1 MGASD
6 LVLVSCVCYGGG
18 VADSSWPLPTRDL
31 FAHVCGEVAFAAI
44 LTGTL
49 AAVPVALRVS
59 GEGGSFLGAWIPLAG
74 IAAAVG
80 TALVFLLRAATIGI
94 QKAIVDQ
101 GKRATGLVAA
111 SLWILLSSGALSGF
125 GTVLSAVTHH
135 RGLGGATFAMV
146 GVGVVGIC
154 ALIAWRLAHV
164 METLSRRPAVAWG
177 TFVVACLVVGAMVF
191 ASVRRESVTDSA
203 GPARAVADAALL
215 AALAIGTSRIRLPSV
230 YKRIWVPATVLVL
243 LGLVGLGISMLNR
256 LASASPEAREH
267 ARVVSPVLD
276 LIAQPDAR
284 PKRRSPKRPAA
295 VPAIASSSPAP
306 IGSPEPAAS
315 AAPPEPA
322 SQPQRMKRPDIVL
335 ITLDTVRADHLGT
348 YGYARKTSPNL
359 DALASRSAVFERSY
373 AAGPE
378 TRTAIAPLF
387 TCKHLVESVRDAR
400 TWPTLLRANETVAER
415 LRAGGY
421 TTAAVSSFQW
431 VSKARGFD
439 QGFDVFDEQPFKRV
453 HPEKD
458 ITGAHAVAQAMAA
471 YDQLS
476 KDDKPLFL
484 WVHMFD
490 AHQAYKRHESFDF
503 GNSDKDRYDSEIAY
517 MDAELSRLMDH
528 VGKGSRGD
536 KTVWIVHGSHGEA
549 FGEHGFSGHP
559 PKLYE
564 EVVRVPLI
572 VRLPWAKPQRVADA
586 VVSVLDVPA
595 TILSLAVDDA
605 HECSG
610 TSLVALAEGTAT
622 QVSGR
627 PMLLVAYDGLHG
639 QAPAY
644 GWLDDKVKYVLY
656 AWREGEK
663 TRLFDLRADP
673 QESKDLQSERPDQ
686 AILLRKQLDTHVKD
700 GLRRIEEAPEP

>member
-1 MGASD
+1 
-6 LVLVSCVCYGGG
+6 
-18 VADSSWPLPTRDL
+18 
-31 FAHVCGEVAFAAI
+31 VCGEIAFAAI

-49 AAVPVALRVS
+49 AAVPAALRVS
-59 GEGGSFLGAWIPLAG
+59 SEGGSFLGAWIPLAG
-74 IAAAVG
+74 IAAAMA
-80 TALVFLLRAATIGI
+80 TAVVFLLRAATIGI
-94 QKAIVDQ
+94 QKAIVDKS
-101 GKRATGLVAA
+101 KRATALVAA
-111 SLWILLSSGALSGF
+111 SLWILLSTLALSGF

-135 RGLGGATFAMV
+135 RGLGGATYAMV
-146 GVGVVGIC
+146 GVGIAAIC
-154 ALIAWRLAHV
+154 ALIAWRLAH
-164 METLSRRPAVAWG
+164 LLGALARRPAVAWA
-177 TFVVACLVVGAMVF
+177 TFIAACLAIGAMLVVSVSRETAT
-191 ASVRRESVTDSA
+191 ASAE
-203 GPARAVADAALL
+203 PARAVADAALL
-215 AALAIGTSRIRLPSV
+215 AALAIGTSRIRLPNV
-230 YKRIWVPATVLVL
+230 HKRIWVPAAVLVL
-243 LGLVGLGISMLNR
+243 IGLVGLGISMLHR

-267 ARVVSPVLD
+267 AQIVSPVLD

-284 PKRRSPKRPAA
+284 PKRRPPKRPASGTPA
-295 VPAIASSSPAP
+295 VAAASSSPAP
-306 IGSPEPAAS
+306 AVDPEPATS
-315 AAPPEPA
+315 AP
-322 SQPQRMKRPDIVL
+322 QPNSPRVQRPDIVV
-335 ITLDTVRADHLGT
+335 ITLDTLRADHLGT
-348 YGYARKTSPNL
+348 YGYERKTSPNL
-359 DALASRSAVFERSY
+359 DALASKSAVFERAY

-421 TTAAVSSFQW
+421 ATAAVSSFQW
-431 VSKARGFD
+431 ISKARGFD

-490 AHQAYKRHESFDF
+490 AHEAYKRHESFDF
-503 GNSDKDRYDSEIAY
+503 GNADKDRYDSEIAY

-528 VGKGSRGD
+528 VGKGPRSD

-549 FGEHGFSGHP
+549 FGEHGFRGHP
-559 PKLYE
+559 PKLFE

-572 VRLPWAKPQRVADA
+572 VSLPWAKPQRVTDA
-586 VVSVLDVPA
+586 VVSVLDVPV
-595 TILSLAVDDA
+595 TVLSLALGDTG
-605 HECSG
+605 ECSG
-610 TSLVALAEGTAT
+610 KSLVELTEGKAT

-627 PMLLVAYDGLHG
+627 PMLLIAYDGLHG

-644 GWLDDKVKYVLY
+644 GWLDDKVKFVLY
-656 AWREGEK
+656 AWKEGER

-673 QESKDLQSERPDQ
+673 KEDKDLQSERPDQ
-686 AILLRKQLDTHVKD
+686 AILLRKQLDTHLKD